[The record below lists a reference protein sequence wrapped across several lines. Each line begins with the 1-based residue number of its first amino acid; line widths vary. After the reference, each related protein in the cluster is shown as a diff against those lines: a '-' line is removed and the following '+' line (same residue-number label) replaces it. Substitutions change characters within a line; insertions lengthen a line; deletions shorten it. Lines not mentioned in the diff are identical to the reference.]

1 MPYSEGKP
9 KGIPNACLFFV
20 VLQFCFRFV
29 LQGLSSPWIGHI
41 LVCLCFAITR
51 IIRQAYSF
59 CFIFNIKRQQGVA
72 GPGEITIIHVSK
84 RAVRPPPCAR
94 RRHTSHG
101 RHRVSAPPR
110 APSCQPTGILFRY
123 HHFSKFLQSMHATS
137 VGGHATRKTT
147 TPQRG
152 SPRGAISGTC
162 QRRHKQGF
170 STGLPIG
177 PPAGSP
183 AGRLKWS
190 RRWGAARGDSQR
202 GRHWDAPRVAPLSAP
217 FSGTH

>member
-1 MPYSEGKP
+1 MS
-9 KGIPNACLFFV
+9 FFV

-59 CFIFNIKRQQGVA
+59 CFIFDIKRQHGVA

-110 APSCQPTGILFRY
+110 APSCQPTGILSRY
-123 HHFSKFLQSMHATS
+123 HNFSKFLQSMHAPS
-137 VGGHATRKTT
+137 VGGHAGRKTT
-147 TPQRG
+147 TPQGGRPEG
-152 SPRGAISGTC
+152 SSAGHASGATS
-162 QRRHKQGF
+162 RASRQGRQE
-170 STGLPIG
+170 
-177 PPAGSP
+177 
-183 AGRLKWS
+183 GR
-190 RRWGAARGDSQR
+190 QR
-202 GRHWDAPRVAPLSAP
+202 GRQRGVSSGAAGGAPPEGSPSEAAIGTPQEWPHYRHLVAAP
-217 FSGTH
+217 ISGFIRAPEKRI